1 MNIYLY
7 FIPVVI
13 FWTFDLYFNKVMLK
27 HLDNFQLIFLYH
39 IIFSLFYVLIFSYLY
54 LYKQKTIGKMIQKYK
69 KLPIN
74 LYGLII
80 FAVMLAFTSF
90 FSIMHLIKKLDITY
104 FLSII
109 RGLSLILALLVGFF
123 LFKENLNP
131 QRILG
136 TVLIVLGIIVI
147 R

>member
-1 MNIYLY
+1 
-7 FIPVVI
+7 
-13 FWTFDLYFNKVMLK
+13 
-27 HLDNFQLIFLYH
+27 
-39 IIFSLFYVLIFSYLY
+39 
-54 LYKQKTIGKMIQKYK
+54 MIQKYK
-69 KLPIN
+69 KLPLN

-147 R
+147 RYSDYNFDLIMI

>member
-1 MNIYLY
+1 MEGI
-7 FIPVVI
+7 
-13 FWTFDLYFNKVMLK
+13 T
-27 HLDNFQLIFLYH
+27 
-39 IIFSLFYVLIFSYLY
+39 SLF
-54 LYKQKTIGKMIQKYK
+54 
-69 KLPIN
+69 
-74 LYGLII
+74 
-80 FAVMLAFTSF
+80 
-90 FSIMHLIKKLDITY
+90 SIRHLIKQLDITY